1 MITLH
6 CRNPCES
13 LKIWRHLNREY
24 GPLVRLDIPG
34 REPTVLVF
42 DPQVAEQVYRQEGA
56 LPTRP
61 AFYSLRA
68 AKLRDNEPA
77 GLQGMLA
84 TNGEPWR
91 TARNCAQVGPSD
103 HTEVS

>member
-1 MITLH
+1 M
-6 CRNPCES
+6 
-13 LKIWRHLNREY
+13 
-24 GPLVRLDIPG
+24 RLDIPG

-42 DPQVAEQVYRQEGA
+42 DPRVAEQVYRQEGA

-68 AKLRDNEPA
+68 AKVRDGEAA

-84 TNGEPWR
+84 SNGEPWR
-91 TARNCAQVGPSD
+91 AARNCAQVGRS
-103 HTEVS
+103 HHSRAQSRGYN